1 MENTTVEEVWGLIA
15 VVAMEIV
22 DQTLGAIVF
31 LAWEWMLNRVVCQED
46 GWSMKM
52 VMLQNWL
59 VPDFVVWIL
68 MAIQIDHIAMHVAS
82 WIKPFRDTDRF
93 SKFY

>member
-31 LAWEWMLNRVVCQED
+31 LA
-46 GWSMKM
+46 
-52 VMLQNWL
+52 
-59 VPDFVVWIL
+59 
-68 MAIQIDHIAMHVAS
+68 
-82 WIKPFRDTDRF
+82 
-93 SKFY
+93 